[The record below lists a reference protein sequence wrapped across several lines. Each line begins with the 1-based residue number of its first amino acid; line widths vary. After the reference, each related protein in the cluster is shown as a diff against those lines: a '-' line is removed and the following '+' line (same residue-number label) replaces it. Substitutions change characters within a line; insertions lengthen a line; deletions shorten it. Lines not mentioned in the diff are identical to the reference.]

1 MIKMNIKQI
10 ICEEIYKIL
19 DEHTILMEYA
29 YKRKEYERDVSARMQ
44 QILENWCLIHYVSLT
59 GDKEVLK
66 NHWKSELDTL
76 IIDIQLKAI
85 KPKNDIE
92 VKRKI
97 IYNVL
102 DQMDIDK
109 NTDII
114 QKRILRKFQKENID
128 LNKDDIGLKLANDFI
143 RYIDDL
149 VATLIGEIDDK
160 SYVDII

>member
-1 MIKMNIKQI
+1 MNIKQI

-19 DEHTILMEYA
+19 DEYTILMEYG
-29 YKRKEYERDVSARMQ
+29 YNRKEYERDVSARMQ
-44 QILENWCLIHYVSLT
+44 QILENWCLIHYISLT

-66 NHWKSELDTL
+66 NHWKSKLDTL

-92 VKRKI
+92 VKRKV

-128 LNKDDIGLKLANDFI
+128 LNKDNIGLKLANDFI

>member
-1 MIKMNIKQI
+1 MLDSLCIINI
-10 ICEEIYKIL
+10 
-19 DEHTILMEYA
+19 
-29 YKRKEYERDVSARMQ
+29 
-44 QILENWCLIHYVSLT
+44 

-92 VKRKI
+92 VKRKV

-114 QKRILRKFQKENID
+114 QKRIQENFKKKI
-128 LNKDDIGLKLANDFI
+128 
-143 RYIDDL
+143 
-149 VATLIGEIDDK
+149 
-160 SYVDII
+160 